1 MSEPAWVGLG
11 GGEIDYVGN
20 WSGATAYLPGQIV
33 RYNGIDYLAV
43 NPSVGQTPPTV
54 FGPVGAGYG
63 TSLPGSPIDGQEYTL
78 VDSLT
83 NPSYQWRF
91 RWNAGSSSAYKWEF
105 VGGTRAR
112 ANVSGGEVTSSATHV
127 DLTTVQSITAP
138 RAGEYE
144 AQIGAIGEHVTTANA
159 ISVSVGGNSEYVNAP
174 LAGYRTTITFSVLLT
189 ATAGQVLKM
198 QFASLNGGSATFR
211 RRYFHLVPVRVA

>member
-11 GGEIDYVGN
+11 GGEIDYVGD

-33 RYNGIDYLAV
+33 RYNGVDYLAV

-63 TSLPGSPIDGQEYTL
+63 TILPASPIDGQEYTL

-105 VGGTRAR
+105 VGGTRR
-112 ANVSGGEVTSSATHV
+112 DHGDRGGVYHDPCIPPGFPDLHAASPPRERVITWLSSRRRSATSV
-127 DLTTVQSITAP
+127 RALCIRNLRAGALPLMNRSGVAAP
-138 RAGEYE
+138 RHWSAVTCRERSTLPAVAAG
-144 AQIGAIGEHVTTANA
+144 
-159 ISVSVGGNSEYVNAP
+159 
-174 LAGYRTTITFSVLLT
+174 L
-189 ATAGQVLKM
+189 
-198 QFASLNGGSATFR
+198 
-211 RRYFHLVPVRVA
+211 